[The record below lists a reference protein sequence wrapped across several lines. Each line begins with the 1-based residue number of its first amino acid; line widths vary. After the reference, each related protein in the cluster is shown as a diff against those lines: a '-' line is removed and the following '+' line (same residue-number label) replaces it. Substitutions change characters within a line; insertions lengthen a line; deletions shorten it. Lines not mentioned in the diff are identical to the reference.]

1 MLHALLYAFFCW
13 LTQNTDTDTFKQ
25 RMEASFKERLKYE
38 IVGILLVA
46 LGVFLLL
53 SLISYHP
60 LDPSFF
66 SYASSRTKGI
76 HNWMGIVGADLSSL
90 LFQGFGFP
98 SFIIPFVLGVFAF
111 SFIFRWEW
119 KYLPLKWGG
128 WFVILIATS
137 SLVGLWLKPL
147 WIYPKDFLVGGF
159 IGEIFSRNLVRY
171 FNRPG
176 ATILLLLILM
186 IAFVL
191 GTGISFLSL
200 FRRLGNAASRIT
212 EKIGTMRMV
221 RKEQAKRAKKLIK
234 SEKDEEAK
242 ESKEIIPP
250 VVVVEKTS
258 PSRPKEA
265 MKQETF
271 EFMEDSKVFHLPP
284 ITLLEADGEKRRGI
298 DRDSL
303 IMNSRIL
310 EKKLLDYG
318 VEGKVVEVRPGP
330 VITVYEF
337 EPAPG
342 VKVSRIV
349 NLADDL
355 ALALSAI
362 SIRIVAPIPGKAVVG
377 IEVPNTVRETVFLK
391 EVIDSNTFR
400 SSKSKLSFGLAKDIS
415 GEPYVIDLAR
425 MPHLLV
431 AGSTGS
437 GKSVSINA
445 MICSI
450 LFKATPEE
458 VRFLMIDPKMLELS
472 DYEGIQHLL
481 LPVVTNPKKAAA
493 ALNWLVNEME
503 RRYTVLAEKGVR
515 HIEQYH
521 QRREKELKEKGKV
534 YKRKGDL
541 LEGNEEKA
549 PEGLEKIPYI
559 VVVIDELA
567 DLMMVS
573 SREVEESITRLAQM
587 ARAVG
592 IHLLLATQRPS
603 VDVLTGIIKANF
615 PARIS
620 FQVTSKVDSRTILD
634 TIGAEHLLG
643 SGDMLFLPP
652 GSSKLIRL
660 HGAFVSS
667 AEIKRVVD
675 FLKQQGKPSYDSSIL
690 LETKKEKEASGV
702 EGEYDE
708 KYDEAVA
715 FVVEQGQASISLI
728 QRRFRIG
735 YNRAARIIEKMEGE
749 GVVGSSDGIKAR
761 EVLVKKIE

>member
-1 MLHALLYAFFCW
+1 VVE
-13 LTQNTDTDTFKQ
+13 D
-25 RMEASFKERLKYE
+25 SIKEKLKHE
-38 IVGILLVA
+38 IIGILLIAV
-46 LGVFLLL
+46 GVFLFL
-53 SLISYHP
+53 SLVSYHP
-60 LDPSFF
+60 MDPSFF
-66 SYASSRTKGI
+66 SYTSSKVKEI
-76 HNWMGIVGADLSSL
+76 HNWMGIVGAYLSGL

-98 SFIIPFVLGVFAF
+98 SFLISFVLVVFAF

-119 KYLPLKWGG
+119 KYLSLKLAG
-128 WFVILIATS
+128 WTVILITIS
-137 SLVGLWLKPL
+137 SFFGLWLSPIR
-147 WIYPKDFLVGGF
+147 IYSQDLLMGGF
-159 IGEIFSRNLVRY
+159 IGEIFSRYLVRY

-176 ATILLLLILM
+176 ATILLSAILILS
-186 IAFVL
+186 FVL
-191 GTGISFLSL
+191 GTGVSFISLVKY
-200 FRRLGNAASRIT
+200 LGKGVQKLI
-212 EKIGTMRMV
+212 EKIGTLKMV
-221 RKEQAKRAKKLIK
+221 RKESAEREKKL
-234 SEKDEEAK
+234 EKRKQERKEAK
-242 ESKEIIPP
+242 EVTPT
-250 VVVVEKTS
+250 VVVEKPS
-258 PSRPKEA
+258 PPPKKEEVV
-265 MKQETF
+265 KQEAF
-271 EFMEDSKVFHLPP
+271 EFLESSKAFQLPP
-284 ITLLEADGEKRRGI
+284 ISLLEAEMEKRQKI

-355 ALALSAI
+355 ALALSAL

-377 IEVPNTVRETVFLK
+377 IEVPNTNRETVYFK
-391 EVIDSNTFR
+391 EIIDSDPFR
-400 SSKSKLSFGLAKDIS
+400 AFKSKLSFGLGKNIA
-415 GEPYVIDLAR
+415 GEPFVVDLAR

-472 DYEGIQHLL
+472 DYEGIPHLL
-481 LPVVTNPKKAAA
+481 LPVVTNPKKAAV
-493 ALNWLVNEME
+493 ALKWLVDEME

-515 HIEQYH
+515 NIEHYH
-521 QRREKELKEKGKV
+521 QRMEKELKEKGKV
-534 YKRKGDL
+534 YKRKGDV
-541 LEGNEEKA
+541 LEGDEEKA
-549 PEGLEKIPYI
+549 MEPMERVPYI

-567 DLMMVS
+567 DLMMIS
-573 SREVEESITRLAQM
+573 SREVEEYITRLAQM
-587 ARAVG
+587 SRAVG
-592 IHLLLATQRPS
+592 IHLILATQRPS

-643 SGDMLFLPP
+643 AGDMLFLPP
-652 GSSKLIRL
+652 GSSKLTRL

-667 AEIKRVVD
+667 PEIKRVVE
-675 FLKQQGKPSYDSSIL
+675 FLRKQGKPSYDPSIL
-690 LETKKEKEASGV
+690 AEVKKEKEGV
-702 EGEYDE
+702 GGEEEEYDE

-715 FVVEQGQASISLI
+715 FVAEAGQASIKDDFESVTI
-728 QRRFRIG
+728 ERPASSRRWRRKG
-735 YNRAARIIEKMEGE
+735 WWDLPMG
-749 GVVGSSDGIKAR
+749 
-761 EVLVKKIE
+761 

>member
-1 MLHALLYAFFCW
+1 VIE
-13 LTQNTDTDTFKQ
+13 D
-25 RMEASFKERLKYE
+25 SVKEKLKYE
-38 IVGILLVA
+38 IIGILLIA
-46 LGVFLLL
+46 MGVFLFLGL
-53 SLISYHP
+53 VSYHP
-60 LDPSFF
+60 MDPSFF
-66 SYASSRTKGI
+66 SYTSSKVKGI
-76 HNWMGIVGADLSSL
+76 HNWMGIVGAYLSGL

-98 SFIIPFVLGVFAF
+98 SFLISFVLVVFAF

-119 KYLPLKWGG
+119 KYLSLKITG
-128 WFVILIATS
+128 WAVILLTTS
-137 SLVGLWLKPL
+137 SFFGLWLNPIR
-147 WIYPKDFLVGGF
+147 IYQQDLLMGGF

-176 ATILLLLILM
+176 ATILLFVILILS
-186 IAFVL
+186 FVL
-191 GTGISFLSL
+191 GTGISFISVVKY
-200 FRRLGNAASRIT
+200 LGGAVQKLI
-212 EKIGTMRMV
+212 EKIGTFKMV
-221 RKEQAKRAKKLIK
+221 RKEGAEREKKLVK
-234 SEKDEEAK
+234 RKQERKEAK
-242 ESKEIIPP
+242 EVPP
-250 VVVVEKTS
+250 TVVVEKPS
-258 PSRPKEA
+258 PPPKKEEVV
-265 MKQETF
+265 KQEAF
-271 EFMEDSKVFHLPP
+271 EFLESSKAFQLPP
-284 ITLLEADGEKRRGI
+284 ISLLEAEVEKRQKI

-355 ALALSAI
+355 ALALSAL

-377 IEVPNTVRETVFLK
+377 IEVPNTNRETVYFK
-391 EVIDSNTFR
+391 EIIDSDNFRTF
-400 SSKSKLSFGLAKDIS
+400 KSKLSFGLGKDIS
-415 GEPYVIDLAR
+415 GQPFVVDLAR

-450 LFKATPEE
+450 LFKAAPEE

-472 DYEGIQHLL
+472 DYEGIPHLL
-481 LPVVTNPKKAAA
+481 LPVVTNPKKAAV
-493 ALNWLVNEME
+493 ALKWLVDEME

-515 HIEQYH
+515 NIEHYH
-521 QRREKELKEKGKV
+521 QRMEKELREKGKV
-534 YKRKGDL
+534 YKRKGDV
-541 LEGNEEKA
+541 LEGDEEK
-549 PEGLEKIPYI
+549 PMEPMERVPYI

-567 DLMMVS
+567 DLMMIS
-573 SREVEESITRLAQM
+573 SREVEGYITRLAQM
-587 ARAVG
+587 SRAVG
-592 IHLLLATQRPS
+592 THLILATQRPS

-643 SGDMLFLPP
+643 AGDMLFLPP
-652 GSSKLIRL
+652 GSSKLTRL

-667 AEIKRVVD
+667 PEIKRVVE
-675 FLKQQGKPSYDSSIL
+675 FLRKQGKPSYDPSIL
-690 LETKKEKEASGV
+690 AEVKKEKEAAGG
-702 EGEYDE
+702 EEDEYDE

-715 FVVEQGQASISLI
+715 FVAETEQASISLI

-735 YNRAARIIEKMEGE
+735 YNRAARIVEKMEKE
-749 GVVGSSDGIKAR
+749 GVVGPSDGIKAR
-761 EVLVKKIE
+761 EVLIKKIE

>member
-1 MLHALLYAFFCW
+1 VIE
-13 LTQNTDTDTFKQ
+13 D
-25 RMEASFKERLKYE
+25 SIKEKLKHE
-38 IVGILLVA
+38 IIGILLIAV
-46 LGVFLLL
+46 GVFFFL
-53 SLISYHP
+53 SLVSYHP
-60 LDPSFF
+60 MDPSFF
-66 SYASSRTKGI
+66 TYTSSKVKEI
-76 HNWMGIVGADLSSL
+76 HNWMGVVGAYLSGI
-90 LFQGFGFP
+90 FIQGFGFP
-98 SFIIPFVLGVFAF
+98 SFLISFVLVVFAF

-119 KYLPLKWGG
+119 KYLSLKLASWA
-128 WFVILIATS
+128 VILIVLS
-137 SLVGLWLKPL
+137 SFFGLWLSPIRVYNQDIL
-147 WIYPKDFLVGGF
+147 MGGF
-159 IGEIFSRNLVRY
+159 IGEIFSRYLVRY

-176 ATILLLLILM
+176 ATILLSVILILS
-186 IAFVL
+186 FVL
-191 GTGISFLSL
+191 GTGISFISVVKH
-200 FRRLGNAASRIT
+200 LGGAFQKLI
-212 EKIGTMRMV
+212 EKIGTLKMV
-221 RKEQAKRAKKLIK
+221 RKESAEREKKLVK
-234 SEKDEEAK
+234 RKQEKK
-242 ESKEIIPP
+242 ELKEVPP
-250 VVVVEKTS
+250 TVVVEKPS
-258 PSRPKEA
+258 PPPKKEEVA
-265 MKQETF
+265 KQEAF
-271 EFMEDSKVFHLPP
+271 EFLESSKVFQLPP
-284 ITLLEADGEKRRGI
+284 ISLLEAEVEKRQKI
-298 DRDSL
+298 DRESL

-355 ALALSAI
+355 ALALSAL

-377 IEVPNTVRETVFLK
+377 IEVPNTNRETVYFK
-391 EVIDSNTFR
+391 EIVDSDSFR
-400 SSKSKLSFGLAKDIS
+400 AFKSKLSFGIGKDIA
-415 GEPYVIDLAR
+415 GEPFVVDLVR

-472 DYEGIQHLL
+472 DYEGIPHLL
-481 LPVVTNPKKAAA
+481 LPVVTNPKKAAV
-493 ALNWLVNEME
+493 ALKWLVEEME

-515 HIEQYH
+515 NIEHYH
-521 QRREKELKEKGKV
+521 QRMEKELKEKGKV
-534 YKRKGDL
+534 YKRKGDV
-541 LEGNEEKA
+541 LEGDEEKSME
-549 PEGLEKIPYI
+549 PMERLPYI

-567 DLMMVS
+567 DLMMIS
-573 SREVEESITRLAQM
+573 SREVEEAITRLAQM

-592 IHLLLATQRPS
+592 IHLILATQRPS

-652 GSSKLIRL
+652 GSSKMIRL

-667 AEIKRVVD
+667 PEIKRIVE
-675 FLKQQGKPSYDSSIL
+675 FLKKQGKPSYLDPSIL
-690 LETKKEKEASGV
+690 AEVKKEKETVGG
-702 EGEYDE
+702 EEEEYDE

-715 FVVEQGQASISLI
+715 FVAETGQASISLI

-735 YNRAARIIEKMEGE
+735 YNRAARIVEKMEEE
-749 GVVGSSDGIKAR
+749 GVVGPSDGVKPR
-761 EVLVKKIE
+761 EVLIKKIE

>member
-1 MLHALLYAFFCW
+1 MIE
-13 LTQNTDTDTFKQ
+13 D
-25 RMEASFKERLKYE
+25 SIKEKLKHE
-38 IVGILLVA
+38 IIGILLIAV
-46 LGVFLLL
+46 GVFLFL
-53 SLISYHP
+53 SLVSYHP
-60 LDPSFF
+60 MDPSFF
-66 SYASSRTKGI
+66 SYTSSKVKEI
-76 HNWMGIVGADLSSL
+76 HNWMGIVGAYLSGL

-98 SFIIPFVLGVFAF
+98 SFLVSFVLVIFAF

-119 KYLPLKWGG
+119 KYLSLKLTG
-128 WFVILIATS
+128 WVVILIATS
-137 SLVGLWLKPL
+137 SFFGLWLSPL
-147 WIYPKDFLVGGF
+147 RIYNQDLLIGGF

-176 ATILLLLILM
+176 ATILLSVILILS
-186 IAFVL
+186 FVL
-191 GTGISFLSL
+191 GTGISFISVVKH
-200 FRRLGNAASRIT
+200 LGGAVQKLI
-212 EKIGTMRMV
+212 EKIGTFKMV
-221 RKEQAKRAKKLIK
+221 RKERAEREKKLVK
-234 SEKDEEAK
+234 KKQEKK
-242 ESKEIIPP
+242 EGKEITPT
-250 VVVVEKTS
+250 VVVEKPS
-258 PSRPKEA
+258 PPPKKEEVV
-265 MKQETF
+265 KQEAF
-271 EFMEDSKVFHLPP
+271 EFLESSKAFQLPP
-284 ITLLEADGEKRRGI
+284 ISLLDAETEKRQKI

-355 ALALSAI
+355 ALALSAL

-377 IEVPNTVRETVFLK
+377 IEVPNTNRETVYLR
-391 EVIDSNTFR
+391 EIIDSDSFRTF
-400 SSKSKLSFGLAKDIS
+400 KSKLSFGLGKDIS
-415 GEPYVIDLAR
+415 GEPFVVDLAR

-472 DYEGIQHLL
+472 DYEGIPHLL

-493 ALNWLVNEME
+493 ALKWLVEEME

-515 HIEQYH
+515 NIEHYH
-521 QRREKELKEKGKV
+521 QRMEKELKEKGKV
-534 YKRKGDL
+534 YKRKGDV
-541 LEGNEEKA
+541 LEGD
-549 PEGLEKIPYI
+549 EGKVTEPMERIPYI
-559 VVVIDELA
+559 GVVIDELA
-567 DLMMVS
+567 DLMMIS
-573 SREVEESITRLAQM
+573 SRDVEEAITRLAQM
-587 ARAVG
+587 SRAVG

-643 SGDMLFLPP
+643 AGDMLFLPP
-652 GSSKLIRL
+652 GSSKLTRI
-660 HGAFVSS
+660 HGAFVSG
-667 AEIKRVVD
+667 AEIKRIVE
-675 FLKQQGKPSYDSSIL
+675 FWKKQGKPSYLDPSIL
-690 LETKKEKEASGV
+690 AEVKKGKEGAGGG
-702 EGEYDE
+702 EEEEYDE

-715 FVVEQGQASISLI
+715 FVAETGQASISLI
-728 QRRFRIG
+728 QRRFRVG
-735 YNRAARIIEKMEGE
+735 YNRAARIVEKMEVE
-749 GVVGSSDGIKAR
+749 GVVGPSDGVKPR

>member
-1 MLHALLYAFFCW
+1 MIE
-13 LTQNTDTDTFKQ
+13 D
-25 RMEASFKERLKYE
+25 SIKEKLKHE
-38 IVGILLVA
+38 IIGILLIAV
-46 LGVFLLL
+46 GVFLFL
-53 SLISYHP
+53 SLVSYHP
-60 LDPSFF
+60 MDPSFF
-66 SYASSRTKGI
+66 SYTSSKVKEI
-76 HNWMGIVGADLSSL
+76 HNWMGIVGAYLSGL

-98 SFIIPFVLGVFAF
+98 SFLVSFVLVIFAF

-119 KYLPLKWGG
+119 KYLSLKLTG
-128 WFVILIATS
+128 WVVILIATS
-137 SLVGLWLKPL
+137 SFFGLWLSPL
-147 WIYPKDFLVGGF
+147 RIYNQDLLIGGF

-176 ATILLLLILM
+176 ATILLSVILILS
-186 IAFVL
+186 FVL
-191 GTGISFLSL
+191 GTGISFISVVKH
-200 FRRLGNAASRIT
+200 LGGAVQKLI
-212 EKIGTMRMV
+212 EKIGTFKMV
-221 RKEQAKRAKKLIK
+221 RKERAEREKKLVK
-234 SEKDEEAK
+234 KKQEKK
-242 ESKEIIPP
+242 EGKEITPT
-250 VVVVEKTS
+250 VVVEKPS
-258 PSRPKEA
+258 PPPKKEEVV
-265 MKQETF
+265 KQEAF
-271 EFMEDSKVFHLPP
+271 EFLESSKAFQLPP
-284 ITLLEADGEKRRGI
+284 ISLLDAETEKRQKI

-355 ALALSAI
+355 ALALSAL

-377 IEVPNTVRETVFLK
+377 IEVPNTNRETVYLK
-391 EVIDSNTFR
+391 EIIDSDSFRTF
-400 SSKSKLSFGLAKDIS
+400 KSKLSFGLGKDIS
-415 GEPYVIDLAR
+415 GEPFVVDLAR

-472 DYEGIQHLL
+472 DYEGIPHLL

-493 ALNWLVNEME
+493 ALKWLVEEME

-515 HIEQYH
+515 NIEHYH
-521 QRREKELKEKGKV
+521 QRMEKELKEKGKV
-534 YKRKGDL
+534 YKRKGDV
-541 LEGNEEKA
+541 LEGD
-549 PEGLEKIPYI
+549 EGKVTEPMERIPYI
-559 VVVIDELA
+559 GVVIDELA
-567 DLMMVS
+567 DLMMIS
-573 SREVEESITRLAQM
+573 SKDVEEAITRLAQM
-587 ARAVG
+587 SRAVG

-643 SGDMLFLPP
+643 AGDMLFLPP
-652 GSSKLIRL
+652 GSSKLTRI
-660 HGAFVSS
+660 HGAFVSG
-667 AEIKRVVD
+667 AEIKRIVE
-675 FLKQQGKPSYDSSIL
+675 FWKKQGKPSYLDPSIL
-690 LETKKEKEASGV
+690 AEVKKGKEGAGGG
-702 EGEYDE
+702 EEEEYDE

-715 FVVEQGQASISLI
+715 FVAEIGQASISLI
-728 QRRFRIG
+728 QRRFRVG
-735 YNRAARIIEKMEGE
+735 YNRAARIVEKMEVE
-749 GVVGSSDGIKAR
+749 GVVGPSDGVKPR

>member
-1 MLHALLYAFFCW
+1 VRKGVIE
-13 LTQNTDTDTFKQ
+13 D
-25 RMEASFKERLKYE
+25 SIKEKLKHE
-38 IVGILLVA
+38 IIGILLIAVA
-46 LGVFLLL
+46 VFLFL
-53 SLISYHP
+53 SLVSYHP
-60 LDPSFF
+60 MDPSFF
-66 SYASSRTKGI
+66 SYTSSKVKEI
-76 HNWMGIVGADLSSL
+76 HNWMGIVGAYLSGL

-98 SFIIPFVLGVFAF
+98 SFLICFVLVIFAL

-119 KYLPLKWGG
+119 KYQSLKLAG
-128 WFVILIATS
+128 WAVILISTS
-137 SLVGLWLKPL
+137 SFFGLWLSPIR
-147 WIYPKDFLVGGF
+147 IYHQDLLMGGF

-176 ATILLLLILM
+176 ATIFLSVILILS
-186 IAFVL
+186 FVL
-191 GTGISFLSL
+191 GTGISFISVIKYLGVALNKL
-200 FRRLGNAASRIT
+200 F
-212 EKIGTMRMV
+212 EKIGTFKMI
-221 RKEQAKRAKKLIK
+221 RKEGAEREKKLVK
-234 SEKDEEAK
+234 KKQEEKEVK
-242 ESKEIIPP
+242 EVVPT
-250 VVVVEKTS
+250 VVVEKPS
-258 PSRPKEA
+258 PPPK
-265 MKQETF
+265 KQEMAKQEVF
-271 EFMEDSKVFHLPP
+271 EFLETSRAFQLPS
-284 ITLLEADGEKRRGI
+284 ISLLEAETEKRQKI

-355 ALALSAI
+355 ALALSAL

-377 IEVPNTVRETVFLK
+377 IEVPNTNRETVYLK
-391 EVIDSNTFR
+391 EIIDSDNFR
-400 SSKSKLSFGLAKDIS
+400 AFKSKLSFGLGKDIS
-415 GEPYVIDLAR
+415 GEPFVVDLAR

-472 DYEGIQHLL
+472 DYEGIPHLL

-493 ALNWLVNEME
+493 ALKWLVDEME

-515 HIEQYH
+515 NIEHYH
-521 QRREKELKEKGKV
+521 QRMEKELKEKGKV
-534 YKRKGDL
+534 LKRKGDV
-541 LEGNEEKA
+541 LEGDEEKTA
-549 PEGLEKIPYI
+549 EPMEKIPYI

-567 DLMMVS
+567 DLMMIS
-573 SREVEESITRLAQM
+573 SREVEEAITRLAQM

-643 SGDMLFLPP
+643 AGDMLFLPP
-652 GSSKLIRL
+652 GSSKLTRL

-667 AEIKRVVD
+667 SEIKRIVE
-675 FLKQQGKPSYDSSIL
+675 FLKKQGKPSYLDPSIL
-690 LETKKEKEASGV
+690 AEVKKEKEAAG
-702 EGEYDE
+702 EEEEYDE

-715 FVVEQGQASISLI
+715 FVAETGQASISLI

-735 YNRAARIIEKMEGE
+735 YNRAARIVEKMEEE
-749 GVVGSSDGIKAR
+749 GVVGPSDGIKAR

>member
-1 MLHALLYAFFCW
+1 MIE
-13 LTQNTDTDTFKQ
+13 D
-25 RMEASFKERLKYE
+25 SIKEKLKHE
-38 IVGILLVA
+38 IIGILLIAV
-46 LGVFLLL
+46 GVFLFL

-60 LDPSFF
+60 MDPSFF
-66 SYASSRTKGI
+66 SYTSPRMKEI
-76 HNWMGIVGADLSSL
+76 HNWMGIVGSYLSGL

-98 SFIIPFVLGVFAF
+98 SFLVSLVLVIFAF
-111 SFIFRWEW
+111 SFIFRREW
-119 KYLPLKWGG
+119 KYLSLRLAG
-128 WFVILIATS
+128 WAVILITTS
-137 SLVGLWLKPL
+137 SFFALWLNPIR
-147 WIYPKDFLVGGF
+147 IYHQDLLMGGF

-176 ATILLLLILM
+176 ATILLLVILILS
-186 IAFVL
+186 FVL
-191 GTGISFLSL
+191 GTGISFISLVKHLSTAVQKL
-200 FRRLGNAASRIT
+200 I
-212 EKIGTMRMV
+212 EKIGTFKMV
-221 RKEQAKRAKKLIK
+221 RKEGAEREKKLVK
-234 SEKDEEAK
+234 K
-242 ESKEIIPP
+242 
-250 VVVVEKTS
+250 
-258 PSRPKEA
+258 
-265 MKQETF
+265 KQEKKEVGEVIPTVVLEKPSPPPKREEVAKQEAF
-271 EFMEDSKVFHLPP
+271 EFIEASKAFQLPP
-284 ITLLEADGEKRRGI
+284 TSLLEAEVDKRTKI

-355 ALALSAI
+355 ALALSALT
-362 SIRIVAPIPGKAVVG
+362 IRIVAPIPGKAVVG
-377 IEVPNTVRETVFLK
+377 IEVPNTNRETVYLK
-391 EVIDSNTFR
+391 EIIDSNPFR
-400 SSKSKLSFGLAKDIS
+400 GFKSKISFGLGKDIA
-415 GEPYVIDLAR
+415 GEPFVVDLGR

-472 DYEGIQHLL
+472 DYEGIPHLL
-481 LPVVTNPKKAAA
+481 LPVVTNPKKAAV
-493 ALNWLVNEME
+493 ALKWLVDEME

-515 HIEQYH
+515 NIEHYH
-521 QRREKELKEKGKV
+521 QRMEKELKEKGKV
-534 YKRKGDL
+534 YKRKGDV
-541 LEGNEEKA
+541 LEGNEEK
-549 PEGLEKIPYI
+549 PMEPMEKVPYI

-567 DLMMVS
+567 DLMMIS

-592 IHLLLATQRPS
+592 IHLILATQRPS

-643 SGDMLFLPP
+643 YGDMLFLPP
-652 GSSKLIRL
+652 GSSKLTRL

-667 AEIKRVVD
+667 AEIKRIVE
-675 FLKQQGKPSYDSSIL
+675 FWKKQGKPSFDPSIL
-690 LETKKEKEASGV
+690 AEVKKEKEAM
-702 EGEYDE
+702 GEEDQYDE

-715 FVVEQGQASISLI
+715 FVAETGQASISLI

-735 YNRAARIIEKMEGE
+735 YNRAARIVEKMEVE
-749 GVVGSSDGIKAR
+749 GVVGPSDGVKPR
-761 EVLVKKIE
+761 EVLVKKIEP

>member
-1 MLHALLYAFFCW
+1 MIE
-13 LTQNTDTDTFKQ
+13 N
-25 RMEASFKERLKYE
+25 SVKERLRYE
-38 IVGILLVA
+38 IVGILLIA
-46 LGVFLLL
+46 IGIFLLL
-53 SLISYHP
+53 SLVSYDP
-60 LDPSFF
+60 MDPSFF
-66 SYASSRTKGI
+66 SYTTSKVIDI
-76 HNWMGIVGADLSSL
+76 HNWMGIVGAYVSGL
-90 LFQGFGFP
+90 LFLGFGFA
-98 SFIIPFVLGVFAF
+98 SFLIPFVLGVFAF

-119 KYLPLKWGG
+119 KYLSLKLMG
-128 WFVILIATS
+128 WVVILLTTS
-137 SLVGLWLKPL
+137 SLLGLWLKPL
-147 WIYPKDFLVGGF
+147 RFYQPDLLVGGF
-159 IGEIFSRNLVRY
+159 IGGIVSKILVRY
-171 FNRPG
+171 FNLPG
-176 ATILLLLILM
+176 ATVILAVILIL
-186 IAFVL
+186 AFVL
-191 GTGISFLSL
+191 GTGISFIAILQQVGKAVS
-200 FRRLGNAASRIT
+200 RLL
-212 EKIGTMRMV
+212 EKVATLKMV
-221 RKEQAKRAKKLIK
+221 RKERAKREKKLAK
-234 SEKDEEAK
+234 QKQEKIMEK
-242 ESKEIIPP
+242 ETVPP
-250 VVVVEKTS
+250 MVVEKLQ
-258 PSRPKEA
+258 PSKKRKEV
-265 MKQETF
+265 MEQEAF
-271 EFMEDSKVFHLPP
+271 EFLESKQAFQLPP
-284 ITLLEADGEKRRGI
+284 ISLLEAEVEKRQKI

-377 IEVPNTVRETVFLK
+377 IEVPNANRETVYLK
-391 EVIDSNTFR
+391 EIIDSNPFR
-400 SSKSKLSFGLAKDIS
+400 ASKSKLSFGLGKDIS
-415 GEPYVIDLAR
+415 GEPFVVDLSR

-437 GKSVSINA
+437 GKSVSINS

-458 VRFLMIDPKMLELS
+458 VRFIMIDPKMLELS
-472 DYEGIQHLL
+472 DYEGIPHLL
-481 LPVVTNPKKAAA
+481 LPVVTNPKKAAT
-493 ALNWLVNEME
+493 ALKWLVDEME

-515 HIEQYH
+515 NIEHYH
-521 QRREKELKEKGKV
+521 QRMEKELKEKGKV
-534 YKRKGDL
+534 YKRKGDV
-541 LEGNEEKA
+541 LEGGEEKA
-549 PEGLEKIPYI
+549 PESMEKLPYI

-567 DLMMVS
+567 DLMMIS

-643 SGDMLFLPP
+643 TGDMLFLPP

-667 AEIKRVVD
+667 SEIKQVVE
-675 FLKQQGKPSYDSSIL
+675 FLKKQEKPSYDPSIL
-690 LETKKEKEASGV
+690 LEVKREKEASG
-702 EGEYDE
+702 EDDEYDE

-715 FVVEQGQASISLI
+715 FVAETGQASISLI

-735 YNRAARIIEKMEGE
+735 YNRAARIIEKMEEE
-749 GVVGSSDGIKAR
+749 GVVGASDGVKPR
-761 EVLVKKIE
+761 EVLVKKIEP

>member
-1 MLHALLYAFFCW
+1 VIE
-13 LTQNTDTDTFKQ
+13 D
-25 RMEASFKERLKYE
+25 SIKEKLKYE
-38 IVGILLVA
+38 IIGILLIA
-46 LGVFLLL
+46 MGVFLFLGL
-53 SLISYHP
+53 VSYHP
-60 LDPSFF
+60 MDPSFF
-66 SYASSRTKGI
+66 SYTSSKVKGI
-76 HNWMGIVGADLSSL
+76 HNWMGIVGAYLSGL

-98 SFIIPFVLGVFAF
+98 SFLISFVLVVFAF

-119 KYLPLKWGG
+119 KYLSLKITG
-128 WFVILIATS
+128 WAVILLTTS
-137 SLVGLWLKPL
+137 SFFGLWLNPIR
-147 WIYPKDFLVGGF
+147 IYQQDLLMGGF

-176 ATILLLLILM
+176 ATILLFVILILS
-186 IAFVL
+186 FVL
-191 GTGISFLSL
+191 GTGISFISVVKY
-200 FRRLGNAASRIT
+200 LGGAVQKLI
-212 EKIGTMRMV
+212 EKIGTFKMV
-221 RKEQAKRAKKLIK
+221 RKEGAEREKKLVK
-234 SEKDEEAK
+234 
-242 ESKEIIPP
+242 
-250 VVVVEKTS
+250 
-258 PSRPKEA
+258 R
-265 MKQETF
+265 KQEKKEMTEVIPTVVIEKPSPPPKKEEVVKQEAF
-271 EFMEDSKVFHLPP
+271 EFLEASKAFQLPP
-284 ITLLEADGEKRRGI
+284 ISLLEAEVEKRQKI

-355 ALALSAI
+355 ALALSAL

-377 IEVPNTVRETVFLK
+377 IEVPNTNRETVYFK
-391 EVIDSNTFR
+391 EIIDSDNFRTF
-400 SSKSKLSFGLAKDIS
+400 KSKLSFGLGKDIS
-415 GEPYVIDLAR
+415 GQPFVVDLAR

-450 LFKATPEE
+450 LFKAAPEE

-472 DYEGIQHLL
+472 DYEGIPHLL
-481 LPVVTNPKKAAA
+481 LPVVTNPKKAAV
-493 ALNWLVNEME
+493 ALKWLVDEME

-515 HIEQYH
+515 NIEHYH
-521 QRREKELKEKGKV
+521 QRMEKELREKGKV
-534 YKRKGDL
+534 YKRKGDV
-541 LEGNEEKA
+541 LEGDEEK
-549 PEGLEKIPYI
+549 PMEPMERVPYI

-567 DLMMVS
+567 DLMMIS
-573 SREVEESITRLAQM
+573 SREVEEYITRLAQM
-587 ARAVG
+587 SRAVG
-592 IHLLLATQRPS
+592 IHLILATQRPS

-643 SGDMLFLPP
+643 AGDMLFLPP
-652 GSSKLIRL
+652 GSSKLTRL

-667 AEIKRVVD
+667 PEIKRVVE
-675 FLKQQGKPSYDSSIL
+675 FLRKQGKPSYDPSIL
-690 LETKKEKEASGV
+690 AEVKKEKEGV
-702 EGEYDE
+702 GGEEEEYDE

-715 FVVEQGQASISLI
+715 FVAEAGQASISLI

-735 YNRAARIIEKMEGE
+735 YNRAARIVEKMEAE
-749 GVVGSSDGIKAR
+749 GVVGPSDGVKPR
-761 EVLVKKIE
+761 EVLVKKVE

>member
-1 MLHALLYAFFCW
+1 VIE
-13 LTQNTDTDTFKQ
+13 D
-25 RMEASFKERLKYE
+25 SIKEKLKYE
-38 IVGILLVA
+38 IIGILLIA
-46 LGVFLLL
+46 MGVFLFLGL
-53 SLISYHP
+53 VSYHP
-60 LDPSFF
+60 MDPSFF
-66 SYASSRTKGI
+66 SYTSSKVKGI
-76 HNWMGIVGADLSSL
+76 HNWMGIVGAYLSGL

-98 SFIIPFVLGVFAF
+98 SFLISFVLVVFAF

-119 KYLPLKWGG
+119 KYLSLKITG
-128 WFVILIATS
+128 WAVILLTTS
-137 SLVGLWLKPL
+137 SFFGLWLNPIR
-147 WIYPKDFLVGGF
+147 IYQQDLLMGGF

-176 ATILLLLILM
+176 ATILLFVILILS
-186 IAFVL
+186 FVL
-191 GTGISFLSL
+191 GTGISFISVVKY
-200 FRRLGNAASRIT
+200 LGGAVQKLI
-212 EKIGTMRMV
+212 EKIGTFKMV
-221 RKEQAKRAKKLIK
+221 RKEGAEREKKLVK
-234 SEKDEEAK
+234 
-242 ESKEIIPP
+242 
-250 VVVVEKTS
+250 
-258 PSRPKEA
+258 R
-265 MKQETF
+265 KQEKKEMTEVIPTVVIEKPSPPPKKEEVVKQEAF
-271 EFMEDSKVFHLPP
+271 EFLEASKAFQLPP
-284 ITLLEADGEKRRGI
+284 ISLLEAEVEKRQKI

-355 ALALSAI
+355 ALALSAL

-377 IEVPNTVRETVFLK
+377 IEVPNTNRETVYFK
-391 EVIDSNTFR
+391 EIIDSDNFRTF
-400 SSKSKLSFGLAKDIS
+400 KSKLSFGLGKDIS
-415 GEPYVIDLAR
+415 GQPFVVDLAR

-450 LFKATPEE
+450 LFKAAPEE

-472 DYEGIQHLL
+472 DYEGIPHLL
-481 LPVVTNPKKAAA
+481 LPVVTNPKKAAV
-493 ALNWLVNEME
+493 ALKWLVDEME

-515 HIEQYH
+515 NIEHYH
-521 QRREKELKEKGKV
+521 QRMEKELREKGKV
-534 YKRKGDL
+534 YKRKGDV
-541 LEGNEEKA
+541 LEGDEEK
-549 PEGLEKIPYI
+549 PMEPMERVPYI

-567 DLMMVS
+567 DLMMIS
-573 SREVEESITRLAQM
+573 SREVEEYITRLAQM
-587 ARAVG
+587 SRAVG
-592 IHLLLATQRPS
+592 IHLILATQRPS

-643 SGDMLFLPP
+643 AGDMLFLPP
-652 GSSKLIRL
+652 GSSKLTRL

-667 AEIKRVVD
+667 PEIKRVVE
-675 FLKQQGKPSYDSSIL
+675 FLRKQGKPSYDPSIL
-690 LETKKEKEASGV
+690 AEVKKEKEAAGG
-702 EGEYDE
+702 EEEEYDE

-715 FVVEQGQASISLI
+715 FVAEAGQASISLV

-735 YNRAARIIEKMEGE
+735 YNRAARIVEKMEAE
-749 GVVGSSDGIKAR
+749 GVVGPSDGVKAR

>member
-1 MLHALLYAFFCW
+1 MKE
-13 LTQNTDTDTFKQ
+13 D
-25 RMEASFKERLKYE
+25 SFKEKLRHE

-46 LGVFLLL
+46 LGTFLLL
-53 SLISYHP
+53 SLVSYTP

-66 SYASSRTKGI
+66 TYTSVKMKEI
-76 HNWMGIVGADLSSL
+76 QNWMGIVGAYIAGL
-90 LFQGFGFP
+90 LFQGFGFSSFLVP
-98 SFIIPFVLGVFAF
+98 FALFIFAVSFIL
-111 SFIFRWEW
+111 RWEW
-119 KYLPLKWGG
+119 KYLWVKLAG
-128 WFVILIATS
+128 WAALLLSIS
-137 SLVGLWLKPL
+137 SLLGLCLKSLHQDP
-147 WIYPKDFLVGGF
+147 LVGGF
-159 IGEIFSRNLVRY
+159 VGEIISGSLARY
-171 FNRPG
+171 FNQLG
-176 ATILLLLILM
+176 AFVLLLVLLILSF
-186 IAFVL
+186 IL
-191 GTGISFLSL
+191 GTGISFFSVLH
-200 FRRLGNAASRIT
+200 RAGNAVSRLA
-212 EKIGTMRMV
+212 EKIGTLKTV
-221 RKEQAKRAKKLIK
+221 RREQVKRARK
-234 SEKDEEAK
+234 
-242 ESKEIIPP
+242 
-250 VVVVEKTS
+250 VEKQKREEKQDEMILPPMVVDKPAS
-258 PSRPKEA
+258 PKDK
-265 MKQETF
+265 KQIVEQQAF
-271 EFMEDSKVFHLPP
+271 EFLEDKQAFQLPP
-284 ITLLEADGEKRRGI
+284 ISLLEAEIEKRQKI

-362 SIRIVAPIPGKAVVG
+362 SIRIVAPIPGKSVVG
-377 IEVPNTVRETVFLK
+377 IEIPNTVRETVYLK
-391 EVIDSNTFR
+391 EIIDSNPFR
-400 SSKSKLSFGLAKDIS
+400 GSKSKLSFGLGKDIS
-415 GEPYVIDLAR
+415 GEPFVVDLAR

-437 GKSVSINA
+437 GKSVSINS

-450 LFKATPEE
+450 LFKASPDEA
-458 VRFLMIDPKMLELS
+458 RFLMIDPKMLELS
-472 DYEGIQHLL
+472 DYDGVPHML

-493 ALNWLVNEME
+493 ALNWLVQEME

-515 HIEQYH
+515 NIEHYNQKM
-521 QRREKELKEKGKV
+521 EKELKEKGKV
-534 YKRKGDL
+534 YKRKGDA
-541 LEGNEEKA
+541 LEGNEEIPA
-549 PEGLEKIPYI
+549 EGMEKIPYI
-559 VVVIDELA
+559 IVVIDELA

-573 SREVEESITRLAQM
+573 SREVEEYITRLAQM

-643 SGDMLFLPP
+643 AGDMLFLPP
-652 GSSKLIRL
+652 GSSKLTRI

-667 AEIKRVVD
+667 AEIKRIVD
-675 FLKQQGKPSYDSSIL
+675 FLKKQGKPSYDASIL
-690 LETKKEKEASGV
+690 SEVKKEKETP
-702 EGEYDE
+702 GEDDGYDE

-715 FVVEQGQASISLI
+715 FVAETGLASISLI

-735 YNRAARIIEKMEGE
+735 YNRAARIVEKMEGE
-749 GVVGSSDGIKAR
+749 GVVGPSDGVKPR

>member
-1 MLHALLYAFFCW
+1 VIE
-13 LTQNTDTDTFKQ
+13 D
-25 RMEASFKERLKYE
+25 SIKEKLKHE
-38 IVGILLVA
+38 IIGILLIAV
-46 LGVFLLL
+46 GVFLFL
-53 SLISYHP
+53 SLVSYHP
-60 LDPSFF
+60 MDPSFF
-66 SYASSRTKGI
+66 SYISSKVKEI
-76 HNWMGIVGADLSSL
+76 HNWMGIVGAYLSGL

-98 SFIIPFVLGVFAF
+98 SFLISFVLVVFAF

-119 KYLPLKWGG
+119 KYLSLKLAG
-128 WFVILIATS
+128 WAVILIAIS
-137 SLVGLWLKPL
+137 SFFGLWLNPIR
-147 WIYPKDFLVGGF
+147 IYSQDLLMGGF
-159 IGEIFSRNLVRY
+159 IGEIFSRYLVRY

-176 ATILLLLILM
+176 ATVLLSVILILS
-186 IAFVL
+186 FVL
-191 GTGISFLSL
+191 GTGVSFISLVKY
-200 FRRLGNAASRIT
+200 LGKGVQKLI
-212 EKIGTMRMV
+212 EKIGTLKMV
-221 RKEQAKRAKKLIK
+221 RKESAEREKKLVK
-234 SEKDEEAK
+234 RKQERKEAK
-242 ESKEIIPP
+242 EVTPT
-250 VVVVEKTS
+250 VVVEKPS
-258 PSRPKEA
+258 PPPKKEEVV
-265 MKQETF
+265 KQEAF
-271 EFMEDSKVFHLPP
+271 EFLESSKAFQLPP
-284 ITLLEADGEKRRGI
+284 ISLLEAEMEKRQKI

-355 ALALSAI
+355 ALALSAL

-377 IEVPNTVRETVFLK
+377 IEVPNTNRETVYFK
-391 EVIDSNTFR
+391 EIIDSDNFRTF
-400 SSKSKLSFGLAKDIS
+400 KSKLSFGLGKDIS
-415 GEPYVIDLAR
+415 GQPFVVDLAR

-450 LFKATPEE
+450 LFKAAPEE

-472 DYEGIQHLL
+472 DYEGIPHLL
-481 LPVVTNPKKAAA
+481 LPVVTNPKKAAV
-493 ALNWLVNEME
+493 ALKWLVDEME

-515 HIEQYH
+515 NIEHYH
-521 QRREKELKEKGKV
+521 QRMEKELREKGKV
-534 YKRKGDL
+534 YKRKGDV
-541 LEGNEEKA
+541 LEGDEEKA
-549 PEGLEKIPYI
+549 MEPMERVPYI

-567 DLMMVS
+567 DLMMIS
-573 SREVEESITRLAQM
+573 SREVEEYITRLAQM
-587 ARAVG
+587 SRAVG
-592 IHLLLATQRPS
+592 IHLILATQRPS

-643 SGDMLFLPP
+643 AGDMLFLPP
-652 GSSKLIRL
+652 GSSKLTRL

-667 AEIKRVVD
+667 PEIKRVVE
-675 FLKQQGKPSYDSSIL
+675 FLRKQGKPSYDPSIL
-690 LETKKEKEASGV
+690 AEVKKEKEAVGG
-702 EGEYDE
+702 EEEEYDE
-708 KYDEAVA
+708 KYDEALA
-715 FVVEQGQASISLI
+715 FVAETGQASISLI

-735 YNRAARIIEKMEGE
+735 YNRAARIIEKMEAE
-749 GVVGSSDGIKAR
+749 GVVGPSDGVKAR